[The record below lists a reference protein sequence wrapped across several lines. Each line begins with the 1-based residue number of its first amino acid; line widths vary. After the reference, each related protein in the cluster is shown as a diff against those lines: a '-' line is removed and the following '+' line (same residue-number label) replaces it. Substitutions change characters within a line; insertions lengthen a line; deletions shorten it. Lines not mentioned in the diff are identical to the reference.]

1 MTHVDHADTLAR
13 LLPPVAYDP
22 KAPALQA
29 ELQASAVVLDAAF
42 DQVLLLLR
50 EIDPRYTYNLLELF
64 EHNYGVPDYCA
75 DLALTVADRRL
86 AVLQKLVELG
96 GQTPAYFEGIARA
109 LGYEDA
115 HVVEYLPWT
124 CNSPCDSPI
133 SSDQWR
139 FVWAIQTA
147 QAERV
152 TRFTCNSPCNEPL
165 RSWSFIEPLLCL
177 MNKLKPAHTLCYVDL
192 GI

>member
-1 MTHVDHADTLAR
+1 MTHVDHAETLAR
-13 LLPPVAYDP
+13 LLPPLAYDP

-29 ELQASAVVLDAAF
+29 ELQASAAVLDEAF

-50 EIDPRYTYNLLELF
+50 EIDPRFTYNLLELF

-96 GQTPAYFEGIARA
+96 GQTPAYFESIARA

-115 HVVEYLPWT
+115 NVVEYLPWT
-124 CNSPCDSPI
+124 CIDECTDPVVGDE
-133 SSDQWR
+133 WR
-139 FVWAIQTA
+139 FVWAIQTSV
-147 QAERV
+147 AERV
-152 TRFTCNSPCNEPL
+152 TFFTCTSPCIEPL
-165 RSWSFIEPLLCL
+165 AAWGFIEPLSCL
-177 MNKLKPAHTLCYVDL
+177 MQRLKPAHTTCYIDL